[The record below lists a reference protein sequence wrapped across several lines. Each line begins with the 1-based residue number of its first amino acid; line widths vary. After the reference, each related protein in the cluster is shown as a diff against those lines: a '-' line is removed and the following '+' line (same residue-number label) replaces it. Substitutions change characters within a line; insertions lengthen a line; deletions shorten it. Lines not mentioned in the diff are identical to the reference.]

1 MNSYYPKSSQL
12 VTVSPSMGQATSLAE
27 TLSLLTE
34 TQVIASSSDD
44 ATETDM
50 KALLTSEPSPS
61 EERTAVNDNHLWV
74 IVAAW
79 KKRSDMKGDKRSA
92 SFLRV
97 FLNFVLSKHNS
108 YLITC
113 KQSRK
118 IVQSGC

>member
-12 VTVSPSMGQATSLAE
+12 VTVSLSMRQATSLAE

-50 KALLTSEPSPS
+50 KALLTSEPSPG

-79 KKRSDMKGDKRSA
+79 KKRSDMKGDKRSVSIFTCIFEFRA
-92 SFLRV
+92 IKTQQ
-97 FLNFVLSKHNS
+97 LSHH
-108 YLITC
+108 L
-113 KQSRK
+113 
-118 IVQSGC
+118 